1 MSRLTKEQVLII
13 ITGMQKLRKVSP
25 RFNLVMNHKLL
36 SEIASLNNAE
46 IFLFIQT
53 LGKIDQGA
61 TGGKLINSL
70 HILFISKIEE
80 FSLLWSLQILL
91 TLLDAKRCKVDI
103 LRDTILIVLRKV
115 DSQFNKMN
123 KEELTLFLFIY
134 FGDIF
139 EDI

>member
-1 MSRLTKEQVLII
+1 M
-13 ITGMQKLRKVSP
+13 
-25 RFNLVMNHKLL
+25 
-36 SEIASLNNAE
+36 
-46 IFLFIQT
+46 
-53 LGKIDQGA
+53 
-61 TGGKLINSL
+61 
-70 HILFISKIEE
+70 
-80 FSLLWSLQILL
+80 
-91 TLLDAKRCKVDI
+91 DI